1 MFDGITRITDRLR
14 FQPKTRR
21 RVARE
26 VEATRPRAEDGEGK
40 KRGEAKN
47 RGEDKGSD
55 QRPVGR
61 RVDLSL

>member
-14 FQPKTRR
+14 FLPRARR
-21 RVARE
+21 RVVRE
-26 VEATRPRAEDGEGK
+26 VEATRPRAEDGE
-40 KRGEAKN
+40 AKN
-47 RGEDKGSD
+47 RGDDKDSD

>member
-21 RVARE
+21 RVVRE
-26 VEATRPRAEDGEGK
+26 VEATHPEPEDRE
-40 KRGEAKN
+40 EKN
-47 RGEDKGSD
+47 RGEEKNRDEDKGSD

>member
-1 MFDGITRITDRLR
+1 MFDGITRISDRLR

-21 RVARE
+21 RVVRE

-40 KRGEAKN
+40 KRGE
-47 RGEDKGSD
+47 DKDSD
-55 QRPVGR
+55 RRPVGR

>member
-21 RVARE
+21 RVVRE
-26 VEATRPRAEDGEGK
+26 VEATRPDPED
-40 KRGEAKN
+40 REAQN

-55 QRPVGR
+55 RRPVGR